1 MGHIRFISY
10 MTWIVARLDALSAY
24 PRWFV
29 VPCLIL
35 AGFGLLWLLAKVLKW
50 SLWIVATVAVTLVGV
65 LLIASWM
72 G

>member
-1 MGHIRFISY
+1 MGLE
-10 MTWIVARLDALSAY
+10 TPRLDDRSFND

-50 SLWIVATVAVTLVGV
+50 SLWIVAAVAVTLVGV

>member
-1 MGHIRFISY
+1 MIFSAA
-10 MTWIVARLDALSAY
+10 MLDALSAY

-35 AGFGLLWLLAKVLKW
+35 AGIGILWILSKVLKW
-50 SLWIVATVAVTLVGV
+50 SLWTLAIVAVIGLVALMAAA
-65 LLIASWM
+65 LI